1 MQIKSSFQVPLPV
14 EEAWEILLDVPTIA
28 PCMPGATLLGIE
40 DDDTYLGEVAVRLG
54 PVMLKFKGKAQII
67 ERNAEARSAKVK
79 AQGRDTKGRGSANAE
94 VVFTLAEDNGGTRVD
109 IVTDLT
115 LSGSVAQYGRGAA
128 IIDDLSQHLVGEFA
142 RNLEAELR
150 KSDANGKPDMTAAD
164 ALGDAA
170 GPKTAAVQR
179 ETRAD
184 AAAPRSGQPAA
195 ALSGFKLVMV
205 IIRGFFGRLFG
216 RGKNAE

>member
-1 MQIKSSFQVPLPV
+1 MQIKSSFHVPLPV
-14 EEAWEILLDVPTIA
+14 EEAWKTLLDVPTIA
-28 PCMPGATLLGIE
+28 PCMPGARLLGVE

-54 PVMLKFKGKAQII
+54 PVMLKFKGKAQIV
-67 ERNAEARSAKVK
+67 ERDAESRSAKVK

-94 VVFTLAEDNGGTRVD
+94 VLFTLVEDTGGTRVD
-109 IVTDLT
+109 IVTDLS

-150 KSDANGKPDMTAAD
+150 KSDANGISDMPAAD
-164 ALGDAA
+164 VHGDTT
-170 GPKTAAVQR
+170 GQESSTVRR
-179 ETRAD
+179 EARAD
-184 AAAPRSGQPAA
+184 TGVPRSDQPAA

-216 RGKNAE
+216 RKKNAE